1 MKSLF
6 WSSSVAKF
14 VRKVFPELRSNRNE
28 RSMDLRT
35 EFIARIRTKFRKLA
49 EALKGA
55 AMLSCIAQIAQGV
68 ALSLAVS
75 VMLDEVFVVV
85 VLKHG

>member
-1 MKSLF
+1 MLLNSLE
-6 WSSSVAKF
+6 
-14 VRKVFPELRSNRNE
+14 KVFPELRSNRNE

-49 EALKGA
+49 EALQGA

>member
-1 MKSLF
+1 MLLNSLE
-6 WSSSVAKF
+6 
-14 VRKVFPELRSNRNE
+14 KVFPELRSNRNG

-35 EFIARIRTKFRKLA
+35 EFIARIRKIFRKLT

-55 AMLSCIAQIAQGV
+55 AMLSCITQIAQGV

>member
-1 MKSLF
+1 MLLNSLE
-6 WSSSVAKF
+6 
-14 VRKVFPELRSNRNE
+14 KVFPELRSNRNG

-35 EFIARIRTKFRKLA
+35 EFIARIRKIFRKLA

-55 AMLSCIAQIAQGV
+55 AMLSCITQIAQGV

>member
-1 MKSLF
+1 MLLNSLE
-6 WSSSVAKF
+6 
-14 VRKVFPELRSNRNE
+14 KVFPELRSNING
-28 RSMDLRT
+28 RSMDLRN

-55 AMLSCIAQIAQGV
+55 AMLSCIAQGV

>member
-1 MKSLF
+1 MLLNSLE
-6 WSSSVAKF
+6 
-14 VRKVFPELRSNRNE
+14 KVFPELRSNRNG

>member
-1 MKSLF
+1 MLLNSLE
-6 WSSSVAKF
+6 
-14 VRKVFPELRSNRNE
+14 KVFPELRSNRNG

-35 EFIARIRTKFRKLA
+35 EFIARIRKKFRKLA

-55 AMLSCIAQIAQGV
+55 AMLSCITQIAQGV

-85 VLKHG
+85 VLKHS

>member
-1 MKSLF
+1 
-6 WSSSVAKF
+6 
-14 VRKVFPELRSNRNE
+14 
-28 RSMDLRT
+28 MDLRT

-55 AMLSCIAQIAQGV
+55 AMQSCIAQITQGV